1 MQLDYLDWTA
11 FMLATLGAI
20 NLGLVG
26 LGQLNGNSEKF
37 NLLKI
42 TIGAVS
48 PQLEAL
54 FYILIGLAGLYLV
67 YLGFQ
72 FYEE

>member
-11 FMLATLGAI
+11 FALAALGAI